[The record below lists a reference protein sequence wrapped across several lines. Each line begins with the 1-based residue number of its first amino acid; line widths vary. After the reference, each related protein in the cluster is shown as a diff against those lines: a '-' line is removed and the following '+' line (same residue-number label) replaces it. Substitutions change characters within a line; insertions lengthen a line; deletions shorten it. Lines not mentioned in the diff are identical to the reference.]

1 MALAG
6 FWRVAAGVGCTT
18 GGGRYPKTLTKC
30 ELPSSGLMSASA
42 GWCFS
47 PLPRVV
53 LRSIEWIAIVRD
65 SLCEAVERAGPKLG
79 PRSILEE
86 SVNGA
91 LQSFPND
98 LHLTVILTRPSIV
111 VHRSIHSLSK
121 QSARLASL
129 FRKCSSGYSR
139 PPR

>member
-1 MALAG
+1 
-6 FWRVAAGVGCTT
+6 
-18 GGGRYPKTLTKC
+18 
-30 ELPSSGLMSASA
+30 MSASA

-47 PLPRVV
+47 PLARVF
-53 LRSIEWIAIVRD
+53 LRSIKWIAIVRD

-98 LHLTVILTRPSIV
+98 LGPGISQSCHSDGSNRGIKSHASWSPVYHLGGPVRPADETGEGV
-111 VHRSIHSLSK
+111 
-121 QSARLASL
+121 
-129 FRKCSSGYSR
+129 
-139 PPR
+139 P